1 MREIIGSVE
10 AEYRRYKKLGEGAIA
25 QVRDAEL
32 ARPGPGGGSSITV
45 IVWHVAGNL
54 ASRFTEFLTS
64 DGEKPWRK
72 RDEEFAA
79 REVSRAEVL
88 AKWEHGW
95 RILFEALAALT
106 DAHLHEHVTIRG
118 ERLAVHAALH
128 RSLAHTAS
136 HVGQILYLAKS
147 FRGDQWTSLS
157 IPLGESDAYS
167 QPRATER

>member
-1 MREIIGSVE
+1 MRDIVGSIE

-25 QVRDAEL
+25 QIRDAEL
-32 ARPGPGGGSSITV
+32 AEPGPGGGSSITV

-54 ASRFTEFLTS
+54 ASRFTEFLTA

-72 RDEEFAA
+72 RDEEFVA
-79 REVSRAEVL
+79 REASRAAVL
-88 AKWEHGW
+88 EKWEHGW
-95 RILFEALAALT
+95 RILFDALATLR
-106 DAHLHEHVTIRG
+106 DAHLHERVTIRG

-136 HVGQILYLAKS
+136 HVGQIVYLAKS

-157 IPLGESDAYS
+157 IPPGQSQAYEPPS
-167 QPRATER
+167 ATER